1 MSDKEGYNCQEA
13 IEGQQTEEPTDYI
26 TSDGSVVTEEG
37 SDGTTS
43 VTPKITE
50 STETPEASTSY
61 SETTTPVG
69 KSATYH
75 VKNYFNFFKTL
86 KHARP

>member
-1 MSDKEGYNCQEA
+1 MSDKEGYDCQEA

-50 STETPEASTSY
+50 STPEASTSY

-75 VKNYFNFFKTL
+75 VRNNKNLVLRF
-86 KHARP
+86 

>member
-1 MSDKEGYNCQEA
+1 MSEKDTYDCDAAVES
-13 IEGQQTEEPTDYI
+13 QQTEEPTDYV

-69 KSATYH
+69 KWATYQ
-75 VKNYFNFFKTL
+75 K
-86 KHARP
+86 